1 MARKATRLSDVRR
14 ARARRERPDWVPSAD
29 NARREVRRMRMG
41 RYRRHRQN
49 VAFFIA
55 VISFALG
62 YLLFSL
68 GFELVT
74 VQGTGMHPTLESG
87 SMVLCVK
94 QSALDKLVGLVPENL
109 RRLQRNDLMLIH
121 YRVAPDGEVHKKE
134 RSVLLIKRAA
144 AMPGDVIDAAGGT
157 LIVNQE
163 QTAGDLGSS
172 DLVYPVTVPTGM
184 VFALGDNRTLS
195 VDSRQRAFGM
205 VPEADVVGRPLAVVW
220 PVYAMGLVK

>member
-55 VISFALG
+55 VFSFALG

-121 YRVAPDGEVHKKE
+121 YRVAPDGEVHKRE

-144 AMPGDVIDAAGGT
+144 AMAGVSTRVSREKLRNTASLFIRPISCSPIMPFVASIAGT
-157 LIVNQE
+157 WIV
-163 QTAGDLGSS
+163 
-172 DLVYPVTVPTGM
+172 
-184 VFALGDNRTLS
+184 R
-195 VDSRQRAFGM
+195 
-205 VPEADVVGRPLAVVW
+205 
-220 PVYAMGLVK
+220 

>member
-14 ARARRERPDWVPSAD
+14 ARATRERADWVPSGD
-29 NARREVRRMRMG
+29 VVRQEIRRLRTA

-49 VAFFIA
+49 VAFYIA

-74 VQGTGMHPTLESG
+74 VRGTGMDPTLKSG
-87 SMVLCVK
+87 NMVLCVR
-94 QSALDKLVGLVPENL
+94 QSALDKLVGLIPEDV
-109 RRLQRNDLMLIH
+109 RRLQRDELMLLR
-121 YRVAPDGEVHKKE
+121 YRVEPDGVVHKKE
-134 RSVLLIKRAA
+134 RSVMLIKRAA
-144 AMPGDVIDAAGGT
+144 GLPGDVIDAAGGE
-157 LIVNQE
+157 LIVNRE
-163 QTAGDLGSS
+163 TDVGELVSS
-172 DLVYPVTVPTGM
+172 DLVYPVTVPTGC
-184 VFALGDNRTLS
+184 VFALGDNRSLS

-205 VPEADVVGRPLAVVW
+205 VPEADVIGRPVAVVW

>member
-1 MARKATRLSDVRR
+1 MARKATRLTEVRR
-14 ARARRERPDWVPSAD
+14 ARAQRERPDWVPSAD
-29 NARREVRRMRMG
+29 IARREIRRIRVA

-55 VISFALG
+55 VIAFALG

-94 QSALDKLVGLVPENL
+94 QSALDKLVGLIPEDV
-109 RRLQRNDLMLIH
+109 RRLQQNDLMLVR
-121 YRVAPDGEVHKKE
+121 YRVEPDGEVHKKE

-144 AMPGDVIDAAGGT
+144 AMPGDVIDEAGGT

-163 QTAGDLGSS
+163 MTIGDVVSS
-172 DLVYPVTVPTGM
+172 DLVYPVTVPTGC